1 MMNCPHHVGAATCTR
16 CSLLASILTGLMV
29 SLGWWTGPAFAA
41 SGLPVIATVAASRA
55 QLTTPAPGSTLTS
68 STVTFGWTAGSGVSQ
83 ISLYVGTGGAGTYDI
98 YYGSQGTSLSRT
110 VSGLPNDGSTIY
122 LRLWSTIEG
131 TWQYDDYT
139 YTASAITGT
148 ETRLT
153 TPPPGSTLTSS
164 TVTFEWTAASGVS
177 EIVLYVGTGGAGG
190 YDIYYASQGTSLSRT
205 LSGLPNDGTIYVRLW
220 SRLGGTWQYSDYTY
234 KGGSDAWT
242 AQLTTPASGS
252 TLTSSTVTFGW
263 TASSAV
269 SQVALYVGTFGAGTY
284 DVYHAFQGTSLS
296 RTVAGL
302 PTDGRT
308 VYVRLWS
315 YLDGGWQYHDY
326 TYTALTDRAQL
337 TTPAP
342 GSVLNASSVTF
353 GWTEGSGVSQV
364 ALYVGTDGAGSYD
377 IYHAFQGTNLSSTV
391 SGLPTNGGTIYVRLW
406 SYVVGAWQYDDYT
419 YPVATGRAQLTTPA
433 PGSTL
438 TSSSVTFEWTAG
450 SGVSQ
455 VALYVGT
462 GGVGS
467 YDIYY
472 AFQGTS
478 LSNTV
483 SGLPTDGRSVYV
495 RLWSYL
501 GGAWQYDDY
510 TYRATTGRAQLTT
523 PAPGSTLTSST
534 VTFEWT
540 AGSGV
545 SQIVLYVGTGGAGS
559 YDVYFASQGAGL
571 SRTVSGLPADGS
583 TVYVRLWSYLGGG
596 WQYEDSTYTAT
607 R

>member
-269 SQVALYVGTFGAGTY
+269 SQVALYVGT
-284 DVYHAFQGTSLS
+284 
-296 RTVAGL
+296 
-302 PTDGRT
+302 
-308 VYVRLWS
+308 
-315 YLDGGWQYHDY
+315 
-326 TYTALTDRAQL
+326 
-337 TTPAP
+337 
-342 GSVLNASSVTF
+342 
-353 GWTEGSGVSQV
+353 
-364 ALYVGTDGAGSYD
+364 DGAGSYD

-419 YPVATGRAQLTTPA
+419 YPVATGRAQLATPA

-438 TSSSVTFEWTAG
+438 ISSSVTFEWTAG